1 MHIHGRIEKGLISF
15 LVKFILFQ
23 AVASIDLR
31 WPKAILQLQYYCAQP
46 PLRAFPHFNKINSIP
61 FFQV

>member
-15 LVKFILFQ
+15 LVIIILFQ

-31 WPKAILQLQYYCAQP
+31 WPKATFNFKVFYKALLRPAAP
-46 PLRAFPHFNKINSIP
+46 PRFPSFPPYSY
-61 FFQV
+61 